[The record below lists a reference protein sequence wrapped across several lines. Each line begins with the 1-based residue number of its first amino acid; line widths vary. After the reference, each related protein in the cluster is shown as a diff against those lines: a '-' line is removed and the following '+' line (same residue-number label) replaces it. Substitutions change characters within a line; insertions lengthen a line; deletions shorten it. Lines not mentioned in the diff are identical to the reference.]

1 MHCIHVAIRPSS
13 GCSRSGGTLAG
24 ELSTRGGSKFA
35 EAWHGRTFLI
45 QFPRLRPPSF
55 FEILPSPL
63 TVSVLTLLR
72 LFPTKKICKENISRG
87 IVFREVVEGAVE
99 GDAMILIYLP
109 LPPPS
114 LFNFSFLRASNFSG
128 KIFRKRKT
136 VIRNDIFLFLIF
148 PVFLRDKEYVTIL
161 IPLLFCF

>member
-35 EAWHGRTFLI
+35 EAWYGRTFLI

-63 TVSVLTLLR
+63 TLNRFNVVTIVSYQEDLQRKYFARNRVSR
-72 LFPTKKICKENISRG
+72 SSRG
-87 IVFREVVEGAVE
+87 SSRGRCNDIN
-99 GDAMILIYLP
+99 LS
-109 LPPPS
+109 PPPPP
-114 LFNFSFLRASNFSG
+114 
-128 KIFRKRKT
+128 
-136 VIRNDIFLFLIF
+136 LFLIF
-148 PVFLRDKEYVTIL
+148 PFFGHPIFQEKFSERERQ
-161 IPLLFCF
+161 

>member
-35 EAWHGRTFLI
+35 EAWYGRTFLI

-109 LPPPS
+109 PPP
-114 LFNFSFLRASNFSG
+114 
-128 KIFRKRKT
+128 
-136 VIRNDIFLFLIF
+136 LFLIF
-148 PVFLRDKEYVTIL
+148 PFFGHPIFQEKFSERERQ
-161 IPLLFCF
+161 